1 MKMEWTI
8 GQVARLAR
16 VSVRTLHHYD
26 AVGLLPPSGRSEAG
40 YRLYDQADL
49 ERLQQI
55 LFFKELGF
63 GLRDIARIMTDPR
76 FERRR
81 ALETQRA
88 LLAVKAHRL
97 AAVRAA
103 LDAALEAA
111 EKGHAMN
118 ADDLFD
124 VFGDF
129 DPSEYDD
136 EARRRWGG
144 TDAHAESARR
154 TAVYGKADWRAITTE
169 ADEITAAFAAA
180 FDGGLDPGD
189 PAVQAIVERHWR
201 HLERWFYTPTPELYA
216 GLGDLYVNDRR
227 FARNVEAGHDGLAGY
242 RRAAMRVFARSDG
255 ASPRRD

>member
-1 MKMEWTI
+1 MKTERTI
-8 GQVARLAR
+8 GQVARLTGI
-16 VSVRTLHHYD
+16 SVRTLHHYD
-26 AVGLLPPSGRSEAG
+26 AVGLLPPSGRSAAG

-76 FERRR
+76 FERRH

-88 LLAVKAHRL
+88 LLAAKADRL

-111 EKGHAMN
+111 EKGQAMN
-118 ADDLFD
+118 ADDLFG

-136 EARRRWGG
+136 EARRRWSG
-144 TDAHAESARR
+144 TDAYAESARR
-154 TAVYGKADWRAITTE
+154 TAAYGKADWRAIKTE

-180 FDGGLDPGD
+180 FDGGLDPGG
-189 PAVQAIVERHWR
+189 PPVQAIVERHWR
-201 HLERWFYTPTPELYA
+201 HLERWFYTPTPELFA
-216 GLGDLYVNDRR
+216 GLGDLYANDPR
-227 FARNVEAGHDGLAGY
+227 FARNVAAGHDGLAAN
-242 RRAAMRVFARSDG
+242 RRAAMRDYARSIG
-255 ASPRRD
+255 ARPPDD